1 MHLDELLQRR
11 MCLFRLGEADPV
23 VVPIEDGV
31 VLADEYVSQ
40 NPQGPGGGGDV
51 QTHEAAQTHGLSS
64 LTHLGD
70 MKENDTVRKRNSTQQ
85 HNQLDGSV
93 CDRCSDNK
101 QPPASAGTHRA
112 ALVWFVMTQHSVTEL
127 YCWCGSCL
135 SVASCWRINNM
146 SGAQSHLEDV
156 LLSGQRVRLSA
167 NFEGDDRQR
176 RDFVTA
182 HHVLKHNHNTTLN
195 THSSFV

>member
-1 MHLDELLQRR
+1 

-31 VLADEYVSQ
+31 VLADEDVSQ

-64 LTHLGD
+64 LTHLDD

-101 QPPASAGTHRA
+101 QPPASAGTQSCTCLVCYDATLSDRVVL
-112 ALVWFVMTQHSVTEL
+112 LVWEL
-127 YCWCGSCL
+127 PLCRL
-135 SVASCWRINNM
+135 L
-146 SGAQSHLEDV
+146 LEDK
-156 LLSGQRVRLSA
+156 QHVRCS
-167 NFEGDDRQR
+167 
-176 RDFVTA
+176 V
-182 HHVLKHNHNTTLN
+182 
-195 THSSFV
+195 SP